1 VSKSLIERRL
11 TEVAKR
17 LKRARQDLVVLEEQ
31 LSVLVD
37 VAEDARLRALV
48 SETPLANKEY
58 QQAQRH
64 ADAMERSR
72 KALVATVAELR
83 QSQDE
88 LLDRLV
94 IESH

>member
-37 VAEDARLRALV
+37 AAEDARLRALV

-72 KALVATVAELR
+72 KALVLTVAELR
-83 QSQDE
+83 KSQDE